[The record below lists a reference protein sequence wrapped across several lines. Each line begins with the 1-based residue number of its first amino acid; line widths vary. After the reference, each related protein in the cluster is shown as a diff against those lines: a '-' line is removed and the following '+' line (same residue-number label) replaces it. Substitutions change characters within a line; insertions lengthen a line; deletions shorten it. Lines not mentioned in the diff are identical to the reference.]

1 MGNLETPELVAD
13 IRSEGSPLENDALNV
28 RLTRWSLVVKK
39 LESGWEEQPTPK
51 ARGGDERNY
60 PVSEVRGGWGELP
73 HAPTPEARGCSQ
85 EEQPTPE
92 ARGGVER
99 SYPEQWLHRR
109 RRA

>member
-13 IRSEGSPLENDALNV
+13 IRSEGSPLENDALKV

-39 LESGWEEQPTPK
+39 LESGW
-51 ARGGDERNY
+51 
-60 PVSEVRGGWGELP
+60 
-73 HAPTPEARGCSQ
+73 